1 MGRPKGS
8 KNLAPRQRVTDEQLL
23 LAKGLTPEKRDE
35 VLGEVIIQK
44 AKVAG
49 YGRRTD
55 KRVLAN
61 MIRDIGEEVIDPK
74 LGWTRVEALIRR
86 LYNEAMAGKIQAAEL
101 LLDRG
106 WGKIPTPVD
115 VDISGEVRKL
125 TINAGISWDVISS
138 DPLLKQLIELSG
150 VTPDEAVLLEGEYAE
165 LGSAGPSL
173 SESESGA
180 NSSQDRGDSGSESDN
195 RD

>member
-1 MGRPKGS
+1 MSRPKGS
-8 KNLAPRQRVTDEQLL
+8 KNFKPRARVTDEQLL
-23 LAKGLTPEKRDE
+23 LARGLPPEKRDE
-35 VLGEVIIQK
+35 IVGDLIVKK
-44 AKVAG
+44 AKETG
-49 YGRRTD
+49 YKQRTD

-61 MIRDIGEEVIDPK
+61 LIRDIGEEVIDPN

-106 WGKIPTPVD
+106 WGKVPTPVD

-125 TINAGISWDVISS
+125 TINAGLTWDVISA
-138 DPLLKQLIELSG
+138 DPLLRQLIELSG

-165 LGSAGPSL
+165 LGSAGPAL
-173 SESESGA
+173 PEGESRTDSPQSG
-180 NSSQDRGDSGSESDN
+180 GDSGSERNN